1 MQADLFV
8 ASRVIIPGAE
18 LSATAV
24 RASGPGGQNV
34 NKVSTK
40 VELRFDLR
48 QSSVLDPAAKGRLR
62 SLAAGRLDADGRLV
76 VVSQLT
82 RSRERNLEDA
92 REKLAELVRR
102 ALVPPAPRKKTR
114 PSAARRRERLE
125 GKRRH
130 SEKKR
135 FRARP
140 SRED

>member
-8 ASRVIIPGAE
+8 ASRVIIPGGE

-48 QSSVLDPAAKGRLR
+48 QSSALDPAAKGRLR
-62 SLAAGRLDADGRLV
+62 SLAAGRLDAEGRLV

-102 ALVPPAPRKKTR
+102 ALVAPTPRRKTR

-125 GKRRH
+125 GKRLH

-135 FRARP
+135 SRARP
-140 SRED
+140 SRDD

>member
-1 MQADLFV
+1 MPMDLFV

-48 QSSVLDPAAKGRLR
+48 RTSVLDPGTKGRLR
-62 SLAAGRLDADGRLV
+62 SLAAGRLDADGQLL

-102 ALVPPAPRKKTR
+102 ALVAPTPRKKTR
-114 PSAARRRERLE
+114 PSAAMRRQRLE

-135 FRARP
+135 ARSQP
-140 SRED
+140 SGDD

>member
-1 MQADLFV
+1 MQSDLFV
-8 ASRVIIPGAE
+8 ATRVIIPGGE

-48 QSSVLDPAAKGRLR
+48 RTSVLDSASKGRLR
-62 SLAAGRLDADGRLV
+62 SLAAGRLDAEGQVV

-92 REKLAELVRR
+92 RQKLAELVRR
-102 ALVPPAPRKKTR
+102 ALIAPTPRKKTR
-114 PSAARRRERLE
+114 PGAAARRQRLE
-125 GKRRH
+125 GKRH
-130 SEKKR
+130 QSEKKR
-135 FRARP
+135 SRARP
-140 SRED
+140 SSDD